1 MNVPK
6 EQIPSLVA
14 DSMSGLHELLT
25 VLSDGGTSPGTGVV
39 ESFFERFK
47 LWAGSLGAHRVSGSR
62 SLQYR
67 LRDASS
73 IRTLLISLLE
83 DLSKLV
89 LKEGKE
95 IEIHIQI
102 DRKLIA
108 RRDSLTV
115 GPKWTHS
122 RSGKGW

>member
-1 MNVPK
+1 MNVSK

-14 DSMSGLHELLT
+14 DGMSGLQELIT
-25 VLSDGGTSPGTGVV
+25 VLSDGGASSGTGVV
-39 ESFFERFK
+39 ESYFERFK

-83 DLSKLV
+83 DLSRLV

-95 IEIHIQI
+95 
-102 DRKLIA
+102 
-108 RRDSLTV
+108 V
-115 GPKWTHS
+115 GNHN
-122 RSGKGW
+122 